1 MALTPDLKRAN
12 FAPLFETPAAW
23 LADQLALQ
31 KQKLFLWVPVV
42 FALGIGFY
50 FLLPAEPPLVLGIV
64 FTAMLAVAV
73 FLISPAREKSAALQA
88 IWLVLCAALLMSGGF
103 LAATFRTQS
112 INAPMITKKLG
123 PVSVEGTLASTED
136 LGEGETG
143 MRILLSD
150 LIIERLAAEETPRT
164 VRLKLRK
171 SGDIKVGQRIRVLAT
186 LNPPSPPSIP
196 GGFDFQRYAFF
207 KGIGAVGFIYN
218 EPESLQQPQTY
229 GFYGLVERL
238 RQNVDE
244 RIERASHY
252 PEAGIITAL
261 ITGKR
266 AAISEDDYEAIRDA
280 GLAHMLAISGLHVG
294 LFSAVFFFFSRLI
307 MTAIPGFA
315 LNHPIK
321 KYAAVIGMAAAVFYM
336 LLAGSTIPAQRAAM
350 MSGIVFLAIILD
362 RSPLSLRLVVFA
374 AFVVLLLSPESLT
387 SASFQMSF
395 AAVSALVVF
404 FDAIREP
411 WSRWYS
417 GSGFMRRAAL
427 YFLGVC
433 LTTIIASVAT
443 APFALFHFQKL
454 ALYSLASNFVAVP
467 LLAFVIMPFTV
478 LALILMPFGL
488 ESLPFAAVSWGVKGV
503 LEIAH
508 WTAGLEGAVLHV
520 TLWPL
525 SGLVMIV
532 TGALVL
538 MLVKGPLK
546 MATIMPFVL
555 AVVLIASYRMPS
567 ILISGN
573 HALVAYSDVSGHL
586 SISTK
591 RRERFTAENW
601 ERAYGL
607 EEGSA
612 EKWPNEGQ
620 TAFGMICA
628 EEGCRLQRGSQ
639 KIAFSRSV
647 YSHGEDCD
655 WADILIAPDPVE
667 KQNCAAPVIIDKF
680 DTWKFGAHGIWL
692 EEGGKPVIKRVED
705 LRGSRPWTQKP

>member
-1 MALTPDLKRAN
+1 MALTPDLKRTN
-12 FAPLFETPAAW
+12 FAPLFETLAVW
-23 LADQLALQ
+23 LAGQLVLQ
-31 KQKLFLWVPVV
+31 KQQLFLWVPVI

-50 FLLPAEPPLVLGIV
+50 FLLPSEPPLVLGMLV
-64 FTAMLAVAV
+64 TAIFAVAV
-73 FLISPAREKSAALQA
+73 FLTSPSREKSATMQGL
-88 IWLVLCAALLMSGGF
+88 WLVLCGGLLISGGS
-103 LAATFRTQS
+103 LAATYRTQS
-112 INAPMITKKLG
+112 IAAPMITKKLG
-123 PVSVEGTLASTED
+123 PVSVEGTVSSTED

-143 MRILLSD
+143 MRILLSH
-150 LIIERLAAEETPRT
+150 LTIERLAPDETPRT

-171 SGDIKVGQRIRVLAT
+171 SANVKVGQRIRVLAM
-186 LNPPSPPSIP
+186 LNPPSDPSIP

-218 EPESLQQPQTY
+218 EPEILQEPKTY

-238 RQNVDE
+238 RQNVAE
-244 RIERASHY
+244 RIELATHY

-261 ITGKR
+261 VTGKR
-266 AAISEDDYEAIRDA
+266 AAISEGDYQAIRDA

-294 LFSAVFFFFSRLI
+294 LFSTVFFFFCRLI
-307 MTAIPGFA
+307 MAAIPGFA

-321 KYAAVIGMAAAVFYM
+321 KYAAVIGMAAAIFYM

-350 MSGIVFLAIILD
+350 MSGIVFLAVILD
-362 RSPLSLRLVVFA
+362 RSPLSLRLVAFA
-374 AFVVLLLSPESLT
+374 AFTVLVFSPESLT

-395 AAVSALVVF
+395 AAVTALVVF
-404 FDAIREP
+404 FDAIREQ
-411 WSRWYS
+411 WSNWYS
-417 GSGFMRRAAL
+417 GSGLLRRGAL

-433 LTTIIASVAT
+433 LTTVIATCAT
-443 APFALFHFQKL
+443 APFALFHFQQL
-454 ALYSLASNFVAVP
+454 GLYALLSNFVAVP
-467 LLAFVIMPFTV
+467 LLAFVIMPFAV
-478 LALILMPFGL
+478 LALIIMPLGFEAFPL
-488 ESLPFAAVSWGVKGV
+488 AAVSWGVNGV

-508 WTAGLEGAVLHV
+508 WTAEMEGAVLHV

-532 TGALVL
+532 IAAIIL
-538 MLVKGPLK
+538 MLVRGPLK
-546 MATIMPFVL
+546 FAALLPFTA
-555 AVVLIASYRMPS
+555 AVILIAAYCPPD

-573 HALVAYSDVSGHL
+573 QELIGYSEAPGHL

-612 EKWPNEGQ
+612 KKWPNEGQ

-628 EEGCRLQRGSQ
+628 EEGCRLQRGPF

-647 YSHGEDCD
+647 YSHDEDCV

-667 KQNCAAPVIIDKF
+667 KQNCASPVIIDKF

-692 EEGGKPVIKRVED
+692 EEGNKSVIKRVED
-705 LRGSRPWTQKP
+705 LRGNRPWTQR